1 MEVIAKKISK
11 KSLFKLLT
19 IGFTFGISVFA
30 ILCGIAAFFGSETVE
45 WNGVY
50 KTGIEG
56 FLYSLLIGPVLGFL
70 SACLIWLFT
79 VVGLWIYS
87 FFRPIKIT
95 FKHPIGE

>member
-1 MEVIAKKISK
+1 MEVVAKKISK

-19 IGFTFGISVFA
+19 IGFTSGISVFA

-56 FLYSLLIGPVLGFL
+56 FIYSLLIGPVLGFF
-70 SACLIWLFT
+70 SACFIWLFT
-79 VVGLWIYS
+79 VFGLWIYS

-95 FKHPIGE
+95 FKDPIGE

>member
-1 MEVIAKKISK
+1 MEVVAKKISK

-19 IGFTFGISVFA
+19 IGFTVGISVFA
-30 ILCGIAAFFGSETVE
+30 ILCGIAAFFGSESVE

-56 FLYSLLIGPVLGFL
+56 FIYSLLIGPVLGFF
-70 SACLIWLFT
+70 SACFIWLFT
-79 VVGLWIYS
+79 VFGLWIYS

-95 FKHPIGE
+95 FKDPIGE